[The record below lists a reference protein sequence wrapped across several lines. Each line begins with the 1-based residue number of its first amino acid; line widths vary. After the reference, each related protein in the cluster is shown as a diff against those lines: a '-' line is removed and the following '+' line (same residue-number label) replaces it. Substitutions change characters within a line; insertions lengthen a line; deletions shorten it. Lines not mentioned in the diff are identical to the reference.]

1 MGSFRVIIGILHYM
15 GLYSQLNAASKP
27 AVPAEVDNHIS
38 GNGRFNS
45 VGNYVANL
53 LCCIFKTTDTLCHA
67 LATIL
72 IGWG

>member
-38 GNGRFNS
+38 GNGRFTVVVIMYPIHYS
-45 VGNYVANL
+45 RLV
-53 LCCIFKTTDTLCHA
+53 
-67 LATIL
+67 
-72 IGWG
+72 IGQG

>member
-1 MGSFRVIIGILHYM
+1 MGAFGVIIWILHYM
-15 GLYSQLNAASKP
+15 GLYIQLNAAYKP
-27 AVPAEVDNHIS
+27 TVRTEVDNHIS